1 MIPDLLQNML
11 PPELLD
17 IYMELPKGGLTS
29 GDTLKRGEKRL
40 IETQV
45 ASAHGTVINEDLWHL
60 IPASADTEEL
70 LILNLRVAAT
80 CTTTQRNKL
89 TDILHRQFP
98 NPLLLFI
105 HHGGSTYLSA
115 RYGEHIIRVLM
126 TDTLPPA
133 FVADL
138 NIRHGYP
145 AHLRALYNRWL
156 CALYALS
163 LCTNEKL
170 LRLAPRIAY
179 SPAPTPTEAE
189 ALRSQLNSLINNYSA
204 TVSELKDCTQPGR
217 QVELGKRK
225 HELKEQL
232 LSLIPSL
239 P

>member
-1 MIPDLLQNML
+1 MMPALLQRML

-70 LILNLRVAAT
+70 LILNLSVAAT
-80 CTTTQRNKL
+80 CTGTQRNRL
-89 TDILHRQFP
+89 TEILHRQFP

-115 RYGEHIIRVLM
+115 RYGEHIIRVLLP
-126 TDTLPPA
+126 DSLPPA
-133 FVADL
+133 FVADMD
-138 NIRHGYP
+138 ICHGFP

-156 CALYALS
+156 CALYALR
-163 LCTNEKL
+163 LCTDEKL
-170 LRLAPRIAY
+170 LRLVPHIAY
-179 SPAPTPTEAE
+179 SPESSPAEAE
-189 ALRSQLNSLINNYSA
+189 ALNAQLNSLINNYSA

-217 QVELGKRK
+217 RVDLGKRK

-232 LSLIPSL
+232 LSLIPAL